1 MRSASKRPFLLHLK
15 VTTAPKPG
23 CRAHLQGCPFHHPS
37 KDLSL
42 PPRHCWGKLRQERTG
57 MAGWWYQTHPWG
69 HPCRSGRN
77 QPISH
82 SSGGTCC
89 QQCSQTCGRAMLPG
103 DGHTGVPLTL
113 WCAQVCPPSH
123 TRLWLHS
130 LWKLRADDVPSSYL
144 HGPQCTCPSLQPKM
158 WDPVSTQKMTRSR
171 KRIKGSLN
179 NS

>member
-113 WCAQVCPPSH
+113 WCARVCPPYTPLAALSVEAQGRGCTFLLPARPSVHLPLSPAKNVGSCLH
-123 TRLWLHS
+123 TE
-130 LWKLRADDVPSSYL
+130 DDKE
-144 HGPQCTCPSLQPKM
+144 QEKDQ
-158 WDPVSTQKMTRSR
+158 REFE
-171 KRIKGSLN
+171 
-179 NS
+179 